1 MNYRYPEFTSI
12 LQDLEH
18 LLLTNHIETFATT
31 VKSISLLPSESVES
45 SLSALKLSDDSPL
58 TVKLGAETMEQKKTE
73 HGEHA
78 ADKQTSKISIL

>member
-1 MNYRYPEFTSI
+1 M
-12 LQDLEH
+12 
-18 LLLTNHIETFATT
+18 
-31 VKSISLLPSESVES
+31 ES

-78 ADKQTSKISIL
+78 SDKQTSKISIPYSLEITPPFLLVRFSYK